1 MASDKTA
8 TPNEAA
14 AIDLLITYAFDLLSH
29 AEAQQRSIRRAQLNL
44 TMYVQDCR
52 HAATVASRR
61 KACVEG
67 VAETIKEVA
76 DALRGERDLL
86 FEMRRVLMALQR
98 SGAG

>member
-1 MASDKTA
+1 
-8 TPNEAA
+8 
-14 AIDLLITYAFDLLSH
+14 
-29 AEAQQRSIRRAQLNL
+29 
-44 TMYVQDCR
+44 MYVQDCR